1 MAGEAE
7 EMGATV
13 MSQSLGSIAPF
24 AKELFTV
31 KDIKNDRFR
40 AALKDYRAP
49 DPKVLLDAVCGH
61 LLKTRW
67 GKRAG

>member
-1 MAGEAE
+1 
-7 EMGATV
+7 MGATV

-24 AKELFTV
+24 AKQLFIV
-31 KDIKNDRFR
+31 KDVKNDRLR

-49 DPKVLLDAVCGH
+49 EPKELLDAVCGH
-61 LLKTRW
+61 LLQTRW